1 MTEKCYNFEVN
12 TTIKAKGYIFARNEA
27 EAINLINSK
36 QWDEITVDYK
46 SMENITVKKIK
57 EDLGGN

>member
-1 MTEKCYNFEVN
+1 MEKCFNFDITV
-12 TTIKAKGYIFARNEA
+12 TINAKGYVFARNED

-36 QWDEITVDYK
+36 QWDEVTVDYRTI
-46 SMENITVKKIK
+46 ENINITKIK

>member
-1 MTEKCYNFEVN
+1 MEKCFNFDV
-12 TTIKAKGYIFARNEA
+12 TVTIKAKGYVFARNEA

-36 QWDEITVDYK
+36 QWDEVTVDYRTI
-46 SMENITVKKIK
+46 ENINITKIK